1 MHRFVI
7 TKSNIGNIEK
17 ESEQL
22 TEIEHYASN
31 EQLPVSNNLS
41 AENSTSTC
49 NNAVIENKEGDQPAE
64 IEINEQ
70 QSIDLSAEN
79 CARTCNEP
87 VAEEKEGELLA
98 ENEENTEPLSHDVL
112 AENDTSTFIQ
122 PAVTELVLTP
132 NNSSELPHELKDV
145 GEWPPSLNAE
155 SLKLLL
161 HVGPDTIESS
171 FEFSSNINGRRFSHS
186 FFFQKMKN
194 GDRYLR
200 SWLVYSKIKD
210 CVYCFSCKLFST
222 SDYNL
227 ATTGC
232 NDWQHIGTILAK
244 HEVSSKHLQSMLT
257 LKQMIVAEQQKQ
269 SISSLLTSQYTIQ
282 VTYWR
287 NVLRRILDI
296 IIYLAQHNIALRG
309 TAGHESL
316 GDPKN
321 GPFLGLVELLGK
333 YDPVME
339 EHVKKIQNAE
349 IHDHYLGKTI
359 QNELIELVANKILNN
374 ICEAVNKCKYFLII
388 LDCTPDV
395 SHQEQMTIVIRYVD
409 VLNNTPCIKEH
420 FVGFVNV

>member
-22 TEIEHYASN
+22 TEIEHNASN

-49 NNAVIENKEGDQPAE
+49 NNAVIENKEGDLPAE

-87 VAEEKEGELLA
+87 VAVEKEGELLA
-98 ENEENTEPLSHDVL
+98 ENEETTEPLSHDVL

-132 NNSSELPHELKDV
+132 SNSSELPYELKDV

-161 HVGPDTIESS
+161 QVGPDTSESS
-171 FEFSSNINGRRFSHS
+171 FELPSNINGRRFSHS

-194 GDRYLR
+194 GERYQR

-232 NDWQHIGTILAK
+232 NDWQHIGTILGK
-244 HEVSSKHLQSMLT
+244 HEVSSKHL
-257 LKQMIVAEQQKQ
+257 
-269 SISSLLTSQYTIQ
+269 
-282 VTYWR
+282 
-287 NVLRRILDI
+287 
-296 IIYLAQHNIALRG
+296 
-309 TAGHESL
+309 
-316 GDPKN
+316 
-321 GPFLGLVELLGK
+321 
-333 YDPVME
+333 
-339 EHVKKIQNAE
+339 
-349 IHDHYLGKTI
+349 
-359 QNELIELVANKILNN
+359 
-374 ICEAVNKCKYFLII
+374 
-388 LDCTPDV
+388 
-395 SHQEQMTIVIRYVD
+395 
-409 VLNNTPCIKEH
+409 
-420 FVGFVNV
+420 